1 MNTSDTQS
9 DTDRD
14 FAHLLRSYRINAN
27 LTQEELA
34 AQAQIDARTVRRLE
48 AGQGGAPRKD
58 TAQFLA
64 ETLRLSPIERDHF
77 EAAARAARGAW
88 QRTTHPRPSLVE
100 LPEQQTSLIGR
111 ERDVSDIATLLLRE
125 NTRLLTLTGPGGV
138 GKTRLALRVAEDL
151 RAVFADGASFV
162 DLAATRD
169 ASLVI
174 AVIARSFGIQ
184 DDGREPL
191 QDRLTDHLRRTRLLL
206 VLDNCE
212 HVVAAGPRLAE
223 LLEACREVRALATS
237 RAPLHLRREQQFP
250 VQPFALPDLDNL
262 PETSVLAQHPPI
274 RLFVERAQAVAPN
287 FELTDANAAAVAA
300 ICARLDGLPLAIELA
315 AARSKLVTPP
325 WLLARLDKRLPLLTG
340 GAQDVPERLQTMQG
354 AISWSYELLSERD
367 RSVMR
372 QLSVFA
378 KGYTIEAA
386 EAVCQPSD
394 DGGADILA
402 SLDSLVDKSLVR
414 EVREMEQGTDDVRLS
429 MLETIREFGLERL
442 DAHGETAETHRRH
455 ALYYIQFAEQAK
467 PQLRSANSALWLNRL
482 EAEHNNIRAALEWSI
497 GQPGAEEYSLRL
509 ASAVWQ
515 FWYMR
520 TYITEGRRWLERAL
534 AGGDGEAVA
543 LRADALNGAGCLA
556 LVQADEEGAQM
567 LLDESLRYARRAGDH
582 GAEARALTNLA
593 TIAAEQG
600 RYEDAL
606 SLYEKSVPIFRDCQ
620 AMSNAAAALYN
631 IGITKLYLG
640 NDEEAERFLEE
651 SLQLSR
657 AMAFGVGIGRS
668 LTPLA
673 TIMRQR
679 GDLEQAKMVM
689 KESVSYLSESDDV
702 SFKAQMLIEM
712 GTIEEACGDYPAA
725 LGRFR
730 EALRLK
736 FDRHE
741 ERGAREAME
750 GVAWVCAVANGAA
763 PEYNGAAPEYIV
775 ADQDS
780 GTWRSGLRADRLAR
794 QQALEYAVQLLA
806 ASDGQVTAG
815 RQPRHPNQKARY
827 DTRMRALR
835 AALSN
840 DVLTRCWAA
849 GQHLT
854 REEAI
859 NLALNGAPAIA
870 TLSQETQSTRPSIW

>member
-1 MNTSDTQS
+1 MNTSDTEPGV
-9 DTDRD
+9 DRE
-14 FAHLLRSYRINAN
+14 FAHLLRSHRINAR

-34 AQAQIDARTVRRLE
+34 VQAQVDARTVRRLE

-58 TAQFLA
+58 TAHLLA
-64 ETLRLSPIERDHF
+64 ETLQLSPMERDHF

-88 QRTTHPRPSLVE
+88 QRPTYPRPNSVD

-111 ERDVSDIATLLLRE
+111 ERDVSAIATLLLRN

-138 GKTRLALRVAEDL
+138 GKTRLALRVAEDM
-151 RAVFADGASFV
+151 RPVFVDGALFV

-174 AVIARSFGIQ
+174 AEIARSFGIQ
-184 DDGREPL
+184 DDGREPV
-191 QDRLTDHLRRTRLLL
+191 QVRLADHLRQKRLLL
-206 VLDNCE
+206 VLDNFE
-212 HVVAAGPRLAE
+212 HVIGAGPLLAD
-223 LLEACREVRALATS
+223 LLEACREVRALVTS

-250 VQPFALPDLDNL
+250 VQPFPLLPLDRL
-262 PETSVLAQHPPI
+262 PETGVLAQHPPI

-315 AARSKLVTPP
+315 AARSKLLPP
-325 WLLARLDKRLPLLTG
+325 LGLLARLDKRLPLLTG
-340 GAQDVPERLQTMQG
+340 GAQDLPARLRTMQD
-354 AISWSYELLSERD
+354 AIGWSYELLSEHD
-367 RSVMR
+367 KGVMR

-378 KGYTIEAA
+378 DGYTVDAA
-386 EAVCQPSD
+386 EAVCQSND
-394 DGGADILA
+394 SEVAILS
-402 SLDSLVDKSLVR
+402 SLDSLVDKSLLR
-414 EVREMEQGTDDVRLS
+414 GLEQGTDDVRLS

-442 DAHGETAETHRRH
+442 DAHGETAETRRRH
-455 ALYYIQFAEQAK
+455 ALYYIQLAEQAK
-467 PQLRSANSALWLNRL
+467 PQLRGASSALWLNRL

-497 GQPGAEEYSLRL
+497 GQPGAGEYGLRL

-534 AGGDGEAVA
+534 AGGDGEAAA

-582 GAEARALTNLA
+582 VAEARALTNLA

-606 SLYEKSVPIFRDCQ
+606 SMYEESAPIFRDRQ
-620 AMSNAAAALYN
+620 AIPNAAAALYN

-657 AMAFGVGIGRS
+657 ALAFGVGIGRS

-679 GDLEQAKMVM
+679 GDLEQAKMLM
-689 KESVSYLSESDDV
+689 KESVSHLSESDDV

-712 GTIEEACGDYPAA
+712 GAIEEACSDYPAA
-725 LGRFR
+725 LERFR
-730 EALRLK
+730 GALRLK

-750 GVAWVCAVANGAA
+750 EVAWVCAVANDVA
-763 PEYNGAAPEYIV
+763 PEYTV
-775 ADQDS
+775 ADQDP

-794 QQALEYAVQLLA
+794 QQALEYAAQLLA

-815 RQPRHPNQKARY
+815 RQPRPPNQKARY
-827 DTRMRALR
+827 DTRIRALR

-840 DVLTRCWAA
+840 DVFTRCWAA

-870 TLSQETQSTRPSIW
+870 TLSRETPSTRPSIW

>member
-1 MNTSDTQS
+1 MPMNTSDTQS
-9 DTDRD
+9 GTDRD
-14 FAHLLRSYRINAN
+14 FAHLLRAYRINAK

-34 AQAQIDARTVRRLE
+34 AQAQVDPRTVRRLE

-58 TAQFLA
+58 TAEFLA

-88 QRTTHPRPSLVE
+88 QRTTHPRPSPIE

-151 RAVFADGASFV
+151 RVVFADGASFV

-191 QDRLTDHLRRTRLLL
+191 QDRLTDHLRRKRLLL
-206 VLDNCE
+206 VLDNFE

-274 RLFVERAQAVAPN
+274 RLFVERAQAVAPS

-367 RSVMR
+367 RGVMR

-378 KGYTIEAA
+378 NGYTIEAA
-386 EAVCQPSD
+386 EAVCQPGD
-394 DGGADILA
+394 DDGADILA
-402 SLDSLVDKSLVR
+402 SLDSLVDKSLIR
-414 EVREMEQGTDDVRLS
+414 EIREMEQGTDDVRLS

-442 DAHGETAETHRRH
+442 DAHGETAETCLRH
-455 ALYYIQFAEQAK
+455 ALYYTQLAEQAK
-467 PQLRSANSALWLNRL
+467 PHLRGAEQLLWLNRL

-497 GQPGAEEYSLRL
+497 GQPGAGEYGLRL

-520 TYITEGRRWLERAL
+520 TYITEGRRWLERVL
-534 AGGDGEAVA
+534 ADGDGEAAA
-543 LRADALNGAGCLA
+543 LRAEALNAAGCLA
-556 LVQADEEGAQM
+556 LLQSDETQAEM
-567 LLDESLRYARRAGDH
+567 LLEDSLRHARRAGDRA
-582 GAEARALTNLA
+582 AEARALTNLGS
-593 TIAAEQG
+593 IMQLRGDYEG
-600 RYEDAL
+600 SLSRYEE
-606 SLYEKSVPIFRDCQ
+606 SLPIFRDRQ
-620 AMSNAAAALYN
+620 EMPNAASALYN
-631 IGITKLYLG
+631 IGIARLHLG
-640 NDEEAERFLEE
+640 NDEEAQLFLQE
-651 SLQLSR
+651 SLQLFRS
-657 AMAFGVGIGRS
+657 AGYKLGIAKA
-668 LTPLA
+668 LTNLA
-673 TIMRQR
+673 SIMRQR
-679 GDLEQAKMVM
+679 GDLERARMAIE
-689 KESVSYLSESDDV
+689 ESMGRLLESGSD
-702 SFKAQMLIEM
+702 SSKAEVLREM
-712 GTIEEACGDYPAA
+712 GAIEEAYGNRPTA
-725 LGRFR
+725 LGHFR
-730 EALRLK
+730 EALRL
-736 FDRHE
+736 FLDVQDE
-741 ERGAREAME
+741 PGCREAME
-750 GVAWVCAVANGAA
+750 EVAWASAVADDAA
-763 PEYNGAAPEYIV
+763 AEHTV
-775 ADQDS
+775 ADQHPAMRQS
-780 GTWRSGLRADRLAR
+780 GSCADLSTQRQGLD
-794 QQALEYAVQLLA
+794 YAAQLLA
-806 ASDGQVTAG
+806 ASDGQVTTS
-815 RQPRHPNQKARY
+815 RQPRSPSQKVRY
-827 DTRMRALR
+827 DERVRSLR
-835 AALSN
+835 ATLGD
-840 DVLTRCWAA
+840 DVFTRCWAA

-870 TLSQETQSTRPSIW
+870 TLSQETPSTRSSIW